1 MIDHMELWKII
12 YSESLPGILE
22 ALDKK
27 FVPLKTAENL

>member
-12 YSESLPGILE
+12 YSQELPGILE

-27 FVPLKTAENL
+27 FVLLKKEENL